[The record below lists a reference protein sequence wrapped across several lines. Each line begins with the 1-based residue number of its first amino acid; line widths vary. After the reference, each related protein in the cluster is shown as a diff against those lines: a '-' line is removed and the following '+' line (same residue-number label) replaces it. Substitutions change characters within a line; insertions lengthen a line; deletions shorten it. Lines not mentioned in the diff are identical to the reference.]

1 MARQKAQKPQETK
14 VSVTLNGLTDI
25 MFDRYAGDN
34 KTTLRV
40 DQKLYLSNDATI
52 VLPSL
57 NVMSLLSAQN
67 TPSAPKRFLDS
78 RKYKAVAQA
87 ILSYVYITP
96 FEIPFLRD
104 GKPIQFHGLGADG
117 VDKKAQVYTHHGV
130 ARLDKGIPNP
140 KERPAL
146 GVPWQLRFVLSMFR
160 NDEVQEETVQNLLI
174 RGGMAIGLGT
184 FRGVY
189 GKFQVAQWEPQ

>member
-1 MARQKAQKPQETK
+1 MARKKLTAQEKK
-14 VSVTLNGLTDI
+14 VSVTLTGLTDI

-40 DQKLYLSNDATI
+40 DQKLYLDKDNRI

-57 NVMSLLSAQN
+57 NIMSLLSAQN
-67 TPSAPKRFLDS
+67 TRSAPKRFLDS
-78 RKYKAVAQA
+78 RKYKAVAEA
-87 ILSYVYITP
+87 ILSYVQITP
-96 FEIPFLRD
+96 FEIPFIRD
-104 GKPIQFHGLGADG
+104 GKPIVFTGLDADG
-117 VDKKAQVYTHHGV
+117 IDKNAQVYTHHGV

-140 KERPAL
+140 KERPVL
-146 GVPWQLRFVLSMFR
+146 GVPWELRFTLSMFR

-174 RGGMAIGLGT
+174 RGGVAIGLGT

-189 GKFQVAQWEPQ
+189 GKCQVTQWEPQ